1 MKEISKNLQ
10 KKTTTTTTTT
20 TKTNIMNTNAEGEPF
35 ARRVLHPLITF
46 LESLSEDDQ
55 KKLAAF
61 ASICI
66 VCATILV
73 STFAKKSSKHPIAL
87 PADGKTPIALPLE
100 RVVRLSKDT
109 KLMRFRLPTGNHVF
123 GLPTGSHVMVQLTD
137 GKTGEKHMRP
147 YTPVSSDALDK
158 GHVDFVVKV
167 YFPNKQFPDGGKVSQ
182 MLNDVKVGEE
192 KVEFFGPLGG
202 KRYVGNGEF
211 TVKKLKSQ
219 GGGVEVRDAKD
230 EVGMIAGGSGIT
242 PMLQIVR
249 EMLREGQASGMPKKI
264 SILYANKSED
274 DILCRDTLDNFE
286 KQFPGRVKVWYTV
299 DALSNDKKKA
309 KEWKYDVGFITK
321 EMIEKHLPTPAKSGK
336 RFQILVCGPP
346 PMMKFAVN
354 PAFEKLEIGKE
365 HVLTW

>member
-1 MKEISKNLQ
+1 MAQQQQQQQSLLLQ
-10 KKTTTTTTTT
+10 
-20 TKTNIMNTNAEGEPF
+20 
-35 ARRVLHPLITF
+35 LLQPLIAF
-46 LESLSEDDQ
+46 LESLSVDEQ
-55 KKLAAF
+55 KKLAAII
-61 ASICI
+61 SIF
-66 VCATILV
+66 VV
-73 STFAKKSSKHPIAL
+73 SLTFLTSIFAKKKTNPTAL
-87 PADGKTPIALPLE
+87 PQDGKTAIRLPLE
-100 RVVRLSKDT
+100 RIVQLSKDT
-109 KLMRFRLPTGNHVF
+109 KLLRFTLPSKEHVF
-123 GLPTGSHVMVQLTD
+123 GLPIGSHVMVQLTD
-137 GKTGEKHMRP
+137 AKTGEKHMRP

-167 YFPNKQFPDGGKVSQ
+167 YFPNKQFPEGGKVSQ
-182 MLNDVKVGEE
+182 MLNDVKVGED

-219 GGGVEVRDAKD
+219 GGGVERRDARD

-249 EMLREGQASGMPKKI
+249 EMLREPAGQSPKKI
-264 SILYANKSED
+264 SILYANKSEE

-299 DALSNDKKKA
+299 DAISSKTKKSG
-309 KEWKYDVGFITK
+309 WKYDVGFITK
-321 EMIEKHLPTPAKSGK
+321 EMIETHLPTPAKSGK

>member
-1 MKEISKNLQ
+1 MESFILQ
-10 KKTTTTTTTT
+10 LLKP
-20 TKTNIMNTNAEGEPF
+20 IIA
-35 ARRVLHPLITF
+35 F
-46 LESLSEDDQ
+46 LESLTLDEQ
-55 KKLAAF
+55 KKFAALL
-61 ASICI
+61 SIF
-66 VCATILV
+66 VV
-73 STFAKKSSKHPIAL
+73 SLTFLTSIFAKKKSNPIAL
-87 PADGKTPIALPLE
+87 PVDGKTAIRLPLE
-100 RVVRLSKDT
+100 RIVQLSKDT
-109 KLMRFRLPTGNHVF
+109 KLLRFTLPTKEHAF

-137 GKTGEKHMRP
+137 AKTGEKHMRP

-167 YFPNKQFPDGGKVSQ
+167 YFPNKQFPEGGKVSQ
-182 MLNDVKVGEE
+182 MLNAVKVGEDT
-192 KVEFFGPLGG
+192 VEFFGPLGG
-202 KRYVGNGEF
+202 KRYVGGGEF

-219 GGGVEVRDAKD
+219 GGGVERRDARD

-242 PMLQIVR
+242 PRLQIVR
-249 EMLREGQASGMPKKI
+249 EMLRETGAGGQSPKKI
-264 SILYANKSED
+264 SILYANKSEE

-299 DALSNDKKKA
+299 DAASKK